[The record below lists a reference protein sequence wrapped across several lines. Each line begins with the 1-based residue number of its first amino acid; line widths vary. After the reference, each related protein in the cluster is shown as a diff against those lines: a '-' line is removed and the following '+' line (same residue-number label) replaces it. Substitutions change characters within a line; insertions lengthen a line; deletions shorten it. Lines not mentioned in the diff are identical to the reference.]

1 MKDIYLHLV
10 SKAEIFFGTPLMSS
24 GSIQNIILL
33 IAVIVAVV
41 GIIHN
46 RKLAKQKATLSF
58 LFDHNNSQETAN
70 AAQILRRIESHPNG
84 CGALSEDDKR
94 AIKLILSK
102 FEILAIGLEKNIYDY
117 DMVIRALYAEL
128 IVYHDYTEQLIE
140 DLKAEERRSGTAK
153 DMPFEHFEKLVKS
166 LRDRP

>member
-1 MKDIYLHLV
+1 MKDIHLYLA
-10 SKAEIFFGTPLMSS
+10 SKAEMFFGAHLMSS

-46 RKLAKQKATLSF
+46 RILAKQKATLSF

-70 AAQILRRIESHPNG
+70 AAQVLRRIESHPNG

-102 FEILAIGLEKNIYDY
+102 FEILAIGLEKNIYDR
-117 DMVIRALYAEL
+117 DMVIRALYYEL
-128 IVYHDYTEQLIE
+128 IIYHRDTKQFIE
-140 DLKAEERRSGTAK
+140 EEERRSGTAK
-153 DMPFEHFEKLVKS
+153 DVPFEHFEKLVKS